1 MKNTS
6 DSNSLLLVIKR
17 YKLVNLH
24 AKNRLLY
31 FILITL
37 LCLNYTFLF
46 VALIYP
52 SLLYFLLYFTLLY
65 STYFC

>member
-1 MKNTS
+1 MKNKS

-24 AKNRLLY
+24 AENRLLY

-37 LCLNYTFLF
+37 LCLNSTF
-46 VALIYP
+46 ADATGNIYMKT
-52 SLLYFLLYFTLLY
+52 SQEQK
-65 STYFC
+65 